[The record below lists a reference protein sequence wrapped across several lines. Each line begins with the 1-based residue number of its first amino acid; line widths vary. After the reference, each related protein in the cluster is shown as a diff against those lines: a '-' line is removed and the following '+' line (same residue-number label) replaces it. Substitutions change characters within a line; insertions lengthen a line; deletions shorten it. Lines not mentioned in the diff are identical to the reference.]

1 MQAVPGIKADA
12 QEGAWLPLK
21 RIASEGLQLGGWRG
35 EVSTWTVEENKLFQT
50 EDNYKQTVK
59 KYSKYNL

>member
-50 EDNYKQTVK
+50 EDNY
-59 KYSKYNL
+59 N

>member
-21 RIASEGLQLGGWRG
+21 RIASEGLQLVGVEGGSLHMNCRG
-35 EVSTWTVEENKLFQT
+35 E
-50 EDNYKQTVK
+50 QTV
-59 KYSKYNL
+59 SN